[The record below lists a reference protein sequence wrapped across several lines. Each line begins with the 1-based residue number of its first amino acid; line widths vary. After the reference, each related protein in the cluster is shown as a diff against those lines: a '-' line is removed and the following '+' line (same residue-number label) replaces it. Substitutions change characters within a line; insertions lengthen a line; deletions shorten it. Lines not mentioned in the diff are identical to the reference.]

1 LLFRKTSAKIPV
13 QLKFRSTN
21 PDTTSN
27 TIDNRRSRAEQ
38 NRTLSE
44 LQLVAGSCI
53 PNSSSLFQLLSLRET
68 ERKTKKTDPEKKFKK
83 TQPQKT
89 GVEGQEV
96 VGWSSRGIASGKKKG
111 AQQRWRKR

>member
-1 LLFRKTSAKIPV
+1 
-13 QLKFRSTN
+13 
-21 PDTTSN
+21 
-27 TIDNRRSRAEQ
+27 
-38 NRTLSE
+38 
-44 LQLVAGSCI
+44 VAGSCI

-96 VGWSSRGIASGKKKG
+96 VGWSSRGIASGKKRG
-111 AQQRWRKR
+111 AQQRWRKRWLQKDTTDVEIPNCPPKNKTDPKRRLKYKQKISG